1 SSKHT
6 PHLFLEDFAKA
17 EFSRSKLKAIVSSN
31 HRLAHRESIKLNEL
45 KNDFFLHY
53 NKYTSTSLY
62 YLLEEAC
69 MQAGFTPKTMSYASE
84 LLTISNLISH
94 IFVIHFIIFY
104 IILII
109 YSIYIT

>member
-1 SSKHT
+1 
-6 PHLFLEDFAKA
+6 
-17 EFSRSKLKAIVSSN
+17 
-31 HRLAHRESIKLNEL
+31 HRESIKLNEL

-69 MQAGFTPKTMSYASE
+69 MQAGFTRKTISSGSE

-94 IFVIHFIIFY
+94 NLGVTLIPNDMLKLIESPNIKSLYLQDITSEISNIAFY
-104 IILII
+104 HDEG
-109 YSIYIT
+109 